1 MNTQPVPLAKELEPD
16 ATESTTE
23 SSQNSET
30 KVHFGQELG
39 DFLAAAEESYAQA
52 GDLEKAAEIRQAKEQ
67 LTKPNLHS
75 AALAEVYIY
84 AQAWEAEMKMQEL
97 LREQGQKDETE
108 RASENYYGSRRIFME
123 NSQAIFPYI
132 PEIARE
138 NIGSE
143 LKGME
148 NLLVTSCPDVNL
160 SRLASVRIRER
171 TTGLEEKLASN
182 LGEVLN
188 LVDDISAAVSLSV
201 EEALKT
207 HAREMTVEFQA
218 QLNICVMEMYR
229 LQLLRDN
236 LEKDIRRG
244 QSAAPEPAEV
254 TPVETVATA
263 EKKSPLD
270 IKKEAEEN
278 WVRLKLSEQFKM
290 SLDDWIDQGLAR
302 DPDIETFGNDLDKW
316 RAFDTAMRDLRYW
329 YQDFSPEEKPT
340 HRGELMEKLNN
351 VFIQF

>member
-1 MNTQPVPLAKELEPD
+1 MNTASDVSKAGLEPETD
-16 ATESTTE
+16 EQTESQSRPE
-23 SSQNSET
+23 M

-39 DFLAAAEESYAQA
+39 DFLAAAEESYTQA

-97 LREQGQKDETE
+97 LREQGQKDEIE

-123 NSQAIFPYI
+123 NSQAVFPYI

-138 NIGSE
+138 NIVSE

-160 SRLASVRIRER
+160 SRLASARIGER
-171 TTGLEEKLASN
+171 ATGLEEKLASN
-182 LGEVLN
+182 SGEVLN

-207 HAREMTVEFQA
+207 HA
-218 QLNICVMEMYR
+218 
-229 LQLLRDN
+229 
-236 LEKDIRRG
+236 K
-244 QSAAPEPAEV
+244 
-254 TPVETVATA
+254 
-263 EKKSPLD
+263 
-270 IKKEAEEN
+270 
-278 WVRLKLSEQFKM
+278 
-290 SLDDWIDQGLAR
+290 
-302 DPDIETFGNDLDKW
+302 
-316 RAFDTAMRDLRYW
+316 
-329 YQDFSPEEKPT
+329 
-340 HRGELMEKLNN
+340 
-351 VFIQF
+351 